1 MQVSIPKTK
10 IPLRRSRSSRFRTL
24 YPVRQRQSQ
33 LPSWRLVAAAAIP
46 LAALVVVALVAR
58 RRFFQGV
65 ALLASAV
72 EEVADTV
79 EDAAEDLAEAAE
91 ARAKRGEAGD

>member
-24 YPVRQRQSQ
+24 YPVRQRQPQ

-46 LAALVVVALVAR
+46 LAALALVALVAR

-91 ARAKRGEAGD
+91 ARAKRGEASD

>member
-24 YPVRQRQSQ
+24 YPVRQRQQQ
-33 LPSWRLVAAAAIP
+33 LPSWRLVAAAALPIVG
-46 LAALVVVALVAR
+46 LAVIALVAR

-65 ALLASAV
+65 ALVASAV
-72 EEVADTV
+72 EEVADAV

-91 ARAKRGEAGD
+91 ARAKRSEATE